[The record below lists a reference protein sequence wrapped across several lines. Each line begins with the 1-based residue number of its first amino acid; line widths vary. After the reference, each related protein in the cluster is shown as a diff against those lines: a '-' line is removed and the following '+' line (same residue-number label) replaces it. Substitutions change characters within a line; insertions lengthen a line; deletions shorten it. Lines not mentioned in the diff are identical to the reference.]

1 MDRPLATASPR
12 YRRVSPGSH
21 PPEDPAYRSTLLR
34 HPLQPLIEIPQTLS
48 DLPLELAQDGHVLVY
63 TFDVRREETGIATLL
78 KRLAEQH
85 IDFRDLHSSESSL
98 EDIFVSLVRT
108 PS

>member
-1 MDRPLATASPR
+1 MIGRMDRPLATASPR

-48 DLPLELAQDGHVLVY
+48 EVTGPSYPFDAVGPVNVDLTRQHAGAPLG
-63 TFDVRREETGIATLL
+63 
-78 KRLAEQH
+78 
-85 IDFRDLHSSESSL
+85 
-98 EDIFVSLVRT
+98 EDRKSVV
-108 PS
+108 